1 LSDLNQA
8 KEKKDMR
15 TQNKFSLFLVLMTI
29 LMLVTACGPTGTPD
43 TAATFNPM
51 VTAAAQTME
60 ALLTQAANPL
70 PTQPSGG
77 VTPQATFTQ
86 VLAPTQTGFVLP
98 TVSPFP
104 TSTSTPI
111 TKCDWISF
119 IADVTVAD
127 GTTYAPST
135 AFVKTWRLKN
145 IGTCTWTPSYSLVF
159 VSGDQMGA
167 PAAIAM
173 PNVAPGQTVDLS
185 VSMVAPATVKA
196 YTGNWMLK
204 NASGVVFGFGPSAT
218 SAFWV
223 KINVTIP
230 AVSAIVYDFVAN
242 YTDATWVCAAG
253 PTACTVGSTSD
264 PVGFVMKLNTPHLE
278 NNTTGTDPALLT
290 HPQNVNDGYISGTYP
305 AFTVQSGDHFKAT
318 VGCQYGSTVCFV
330 RYKLNYQVGSDP
342 VKTLAKWDEKYD
354 NQTYAWDVDL
364 SSLAGKS
371 VVFILRVES
380 LGSPLQDDALWS
392 AARITRTTPVST
404 TGSCQIVSQSVIP
417 VKTTYPANDD
427 LDFVWNV
434 KNTGTFDWIK
444 TSVDWVYVSGT
455 KMHKPAFGDVRDLP
469 LDVVKGGTI
478 QLVMDALAPA
488 TNGTYSETWALK
500 QGSTVICTMSVTIKV
515 AP

>member
-1 LSDLNQA
+1 
-8 KEKKDMR
+8 
-15 TQNKFSLFLVLMTI
+15 
-29 LMLVTACGPTGTPD
+29 MLVTACGPTGTPD

-77 VTPQATFTQ
+77 VTPQPSFTE
-86 VLAPTQTGFVLP
+86 VLVPTQTGFVLP
-98 TVSPFP
+98 TGSPVSTTVPA
-104 TSTSTPI
+104 TSTPI

-119 IADVTVAD
+119 IADVTVPD
-127 GTTYAPST
+127 GTAYAPST

-145 IGTCTWTPSYSLVF
+145 IGTCTWTTSYSLVF

-167 PAAIAM
+167 PAAIAL
-173 PNVAPGQTVDLS
+173 PTSVAPGQTIDLS

-196 YTGNWMLK
+196 YSGNWMLK
-204 NASGVVFGFGPSAT
+204 NASGVAFGFGPSAT

-223 KINVTIP
+223 KINVSIP
-230 AVSAIVYDFVAN
+230 AVTAIVYDFVAN
-242 YTDATWVCAAG
+242 YASATWECAAG

-264 PVGFVMKLNTPHLE
+264 PLGFVMKLNTPHLE
-278 NNTTGTDPALLT
+278 NNTIGTDPALLT
-290 HPQNVNDGYISGTYP
+290 HPQSVNDGYIYGTYP
-305 AFTVQSGDHFKAT
+305 AFTVQSGDHFKST
-318 VGCQYGSTVCFV
+318 VGCQYGSTVCFA
-330 RYKLNYQVGSDP
+330 RFQLDYQVGADP
-342 VKTLAKWDEKYD
+342 VKNLAKWDEKND
-354 NQTYAWDVDL
+354 GQIYAWDVDL

-371 VVFILRVES
+371 VVFILKVQS

-392 AARITRTTPVST
+392 AARITRTTPVSA
-404 TGSCQIVSQSVIP
+404 TGSCKIVSQSIIP
-417 VKTTYPANDD
+417 AKTTYLANED
-427 LDFVWNV
+427 LDFIWNV
-434 KNTGTFDWIK
+434 KNIGTFDWLK
-444 TSVDWVYVSGT
+444 TNVDWVYVSGT
-455 KMHKPAFGDVRDLP
+455 KMHKPAFGDITDLP

-478 QLVMDALAPA
+478 QLTMDALAPA